1 MRVAVGKFRIETT
14 DREQLTDPSCAPSAM
29 ALEAVDHDRLGD
41 DFADLHARVER
52 AVRVLKDDLNA
63 SPQRQQVLALGL
75 GDIYAVEQDLTG
87 GRPLEP
93 QDAAACRGLAAA
105 ALADEPQGLAAADPK
120 VDTVDGFDL
129 TDLPVDDHSFGD
141 REIHLQPLHLEEPL
155 GRDL

>member
-14 DREQLTDPSCAPSAM
+14 DREQLTDTRCAPSDM
-29 ALEAVDHDRLGD
+29 ALEAVNHDRLGD

-63 SPQRQQVLALGL
+63 SPQRQEVLALGL
-75 GDIYAVEQDLTG
+75 GDIDAVEQDLTG

-129 TDLPVDDHSFGD
+129 ADPALHHDPFGD
-141 REIHLQPLHLEEPL
+141 REMHLQAFDFP
-155 GRDL
+155 